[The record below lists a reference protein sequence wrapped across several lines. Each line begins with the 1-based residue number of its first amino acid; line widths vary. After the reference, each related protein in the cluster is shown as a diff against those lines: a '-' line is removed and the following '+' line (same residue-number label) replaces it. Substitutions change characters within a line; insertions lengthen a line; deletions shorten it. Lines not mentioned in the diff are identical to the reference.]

1 LGPKVGHRNAA
12 KLPFDFVEIKR
23 LLAHGRQKQI
33 GQLNRRISKVCATD
47 MKNSPLTTVLL
58 LILVVSAL
66 ASVTLCWLY
75 MSNVRQS
82 RAAQSDAVNMQR
94 NQALIGQLARD
105 AVEYSK
111 KNPAIEPILENAHL
125 LPPKSG
131 AGAAATNGKP
141 VSK

>member
-1 LGPKVGHRNAA
+1 
-12 KLPFDFVEIKR
+12 
-23 LLAHGRQKQI
+23 
-33 GQLNRRISKVCATD
+33 

-82 RAAQSDAVNMQR
+82 RALQSDAVKMQN
-94 NQALIGQLARD
+94 NQALVMQLAKD

-111 KNPAIEPILENAHL
+111 KNPAIEPILEDAHV
-125 LPPKSG
+125 LPPKTGS
-131 AGAAATNGKP
+131 GAAATKP
-141 VSK
+141 ASK

>member
-1 LGPKVGHRNAA
+1 
-12 KLPFDFVEIKR
+12 
-23 LLAHGRQKQI
+23 
-33 GQLNRRISKVCATD
+33 

-82 RAAQSDAVNMQR
+82 RALQSDAVKMQN
-94 NQALIGQLARD
+94 NQALVMQLAKD

-111 KNPAIEPILENAHL
+111 KNPAIDPLLESFNIK
-125 LPPKSG
+125 PKS
-131 AGAAATNGKP
+131 AASTNKP
-141 VSK
+141 PAK